1 MSKRMF
7 EPGDYITSLSE
18 LSEQEFVFHRK
29 KILNRGWF
37 MSWQLQYAETQIKWQ
52 YVRKAKRLTTQKAML
67 NDDVERTGCRELVQS
82 RW

>member
-37 MSWQLQYAETQIKWQ
+37 MSWQLQYAETQIKLR
-52 YVRKAKRLTTQKAML
+52 YVRKAKTFPGIAKAMEEQRSFDL
-67 NDDVERTGCRELVQS
+67 
-82 RW
+82 